1 MKTEQLAAKLA
12 ATTKMRRAHGMS
24 IGKLTQDMNEFVQ
37 SKGWYDA
44 DSKRPQTVR
53 NLTISLSIE
62 AAELLEHVQWRDEP
76 RDAAAFADE
85 LADVL
90 LYTLQ
95 IAHVSGID
103 LEAAVA
109 SKLAVNRQRTWD
121 QPL

>member
-1 MKTEQLAAKLA
+1 
-12 ATTKMRRAHGMS
+12 MS

-53 NLTISLSIE
+53 NLAVSLSIE
-62 AAELLEHVQWRDEP
+62 AAELLEHVQWRDQP
-76 RDAAAFADE
+76 SDVAAFADE

-103 LEAAVA
+103 LEAAVQK
-109 SKLAVNRQRTWD
+109 KLAINRQRTWD

>member
-1 MKTEQLAAKLA
+1 
-12 ATTKMRRAHGMS
+12 MS

-62 AAELLEHVQWRDEP
+62 AAELLEHVQWRDQP
-76 RDAAAFADE
+76 HDPAAFAEE

-109 SKLAVNRQRTWD
+109 KKLAVNRQRTWD

>member
-1 MKTEQLAAKLA
+1 
-12 ATTKMRRAHGMS
+12 MS
-24 IGKLTQDMNEFVQ
+24 IGKLTQDMNDFVKA
-37 SKGWYDA
+37 KGWYDA

-76 RDAAAFADE
+76 HDPSAFADE

-103 LEAAVA
+103 LEAAVTN
-109 SKLAVNRQRTWD
+109 KLAVNRQRTWD

>member
-1 MKTEQLAAKLA
+1 
-12 ATTKMRRAHGMS
+12 MS
-24 IGKLTQDMNEFVQ
+24 IGKLTQDMNDFVKA
-37 SKGWYDA
+37 KGWYDA

-62 AAELLEHVQWRDEP
+62 AAELLEHVQWRDQP
-76 RDAAAFADE
+76 LDPAAFADE

-95 IAHVSGID
+95 IAHISGID
-103 LEAAVA
+103 LEAAVTN
-109 SKLAVNRQRTWD
+109 KLAVNRQRTWD

>member
-1 MKTEQLAAKLA
+1 
-12 ATTKMRRAHGMS
+12 MS
-24 IGKLTQDMNEFVQ
+24 IGKLTQDMNDFVKG
-37 SKGWYDA
+37 KGWYDA

-76 RDAAAFADE
+76 RDPAAFADE

-103 LEAAVA
+103 LEAAVTN
-109 SKLAVNRQRTWD
+109 KLAVNRQRTWD